1 MLFEFYPKGVKC
13 LSYVPGSGSISIG
26 LLYGETDY
34 FIITDDYLC
43 LIKSKDLSALYIPG
57 GGLSLRG
64 FHLYLPPIV
73 IFCDIEP
80 NGFKY
85 LSYWPGS
92 GNFSGGLL

>member
-1 MLFEFYPKGVKC
+1 
-13 LSYVPGSGSISIG
+13 
-26 LLYGETDY
+26 
-34 FIITDDYLC
+34 
-43 LIKSKDLSALYIPG
+43 
-57 GGLSLRG
+57 
-64 FHLYLPPIV
+64 LYLPPIV